1 MDSLKVTIFTNEYPP
16 NIYGGAGVHVDYLT
30 RELSKFMQV
39 DVRCFGEQQV
49 ISENLTV
56 KGYKEWEELKKDSDP
71 KYQKVLGPFSVD
83 LAMVKDPIDSDIL
96 HCHTWYTFMAG
107 FIGKK
112 LYDKP
117 LVVTIHSLE
126 PLRPWKEE
134 QLGNGYRLSSWMEK
148 TGIEAADRIIAV
160 SQGSKED
167 ILKYFDVPE
176 EKIEVIH
183 NGIDLKEYK
192 KVDRNIARK
201 KYGIEG
207 RYILFVG
214 RISRQKGITYL
225 IDAVKY
231 LPKDVKVVL
240 CASSPDTQEILE
252 EVENKVKAHDN
263 IIWINEMVK
272 KEDIVELYS
281 NAEVFVCPSIY
292 EPFGIINL
300 EAMACETPVVASAT
314 GGIKEVVVH
323 EETGFLV
330 EPGNSEEL
338 AKHINILLEN
348 KELAKKFGANGRR
361 RVEDMFSWE
370 SIAKRTY
377 EMYNNV
383 IKDYYRSTKK

>member
-1 MDSLKVTIFTNEYPP
+1 MDKLKVTMFTNEYPP
-16 NIYGGAGVHVDYLT
+16 NIYGGAGVHVDYLV
-30 RELSKFMQV
+30 RELSKLMKV
-39 DVRCFGEQQV
+39 DVRCFGDQDYTAD
-49 ISENLTV
+49 NV
-56 KGYKEWEELKKDSDP
+56 KVRGYKEWDKLKENSDP
-71 KYQKVLGPFSVD
+71 RYQKVLGPFSID
-83 LAMVKDPIDSDIL
+83 LAMVKDEIDSDIL

-107 FIGKK
+107 FLAKK

-134 QLGNGYRLSSWMEK
+134 QLGNGYKLSSWMEK
-148 TGIEAADRIIAV
+148 TGIEAADRVIAV

-167 ILKYFDVPE
+167 ILKYYNIPE
-176 EKIEVIH
+176 EKAEVIY
-183 NGIDLKEYK
+183 NGIDLNQYQKT
-192 KVDRNIARK
+192 DRNIARK

-207 RYILFVG
+207 KYILFVG

-231 LPKDVKVVL
+231 LPKDIKVVL
-240 CASSPDTQEILE
+240 CASSPDTQEVLE
-252 EVENKVKAHDN
+252 EVEQKVKLYDN
-263 IIWINEMVK
+263 IIWINKMVE
-272 KEDIVELYS
+272 KEEIIELYS

-300 EAMACETPVVASAT
+300 EAMACKTPVVASAT

-338 AKHINILLEN
+338 AKYINILLNN
-348 KELAKKFGANGRR
+348 KDLAIKFGENGRK
-361 RVEDMFSWE
+361 RVEEMFSWE
-370 SIAKRTY
+370 SIARKTY
-377 EMYNNV
+377 EMYKGV
-383 IKDYYRSTKK
+383 IEKYKK

>member
-1 MDSLKVTIFTNEYPP
+1 MDKLKVTMFTNEYPP
-16 NIYGGAGVHVDYLT
+16 NIYGGAGVHVDYLV
-30 RELSKFMQV
+30 RELSKLMKV
-39 DVRCFGEQQV
+39 DVRCFGDQDYTAD
-49 ISENLTV
+49 NV
-56 KGYKEWEELKKDSDP
+56 KVRGYKEWDKLKENSDP
-71 KYQKVLGPFSVD
+71 RYQKVLGPFSID
-83 LAMVKDPIDSDIL
+83 LAMVKDEIDSDIL

-107 FIGKK
+107 FLAKK

-134 QLGNGYRLSSWMEK
+134 QLGNGYKLSSWMEK
-148 TGIEAADRIIAV
+148 TGIEAADRVIAV

-167 ILKYFDVPE
+167 ILKYYNIPE
-176 EKIEVIH
+176 EKAEVIY
-183 NGIDLKEYK
+183 NGIDLNQYQKT
-192 KVDRNIARK
+192 DRNIARK

-207 RYILFVG
+207 KYILFVG

-231 LPKDVKVVL
+231 LPKDIKVVL
-240 CASSPDTQEILE
+240 CASSPDTQEVLE
-252 EVENKVKAHDN
+252 EVEQKVKLYDN
-263 IIWINEMVK
+263 IIWINKMVE
-272 KEDIVELYS
+272 KEEIIELYS

-300 EAMACETPVVASAT
+300 EAMACKTPVVASAT

-338 AKHINILLEN
+338 AKYINILLNN
-348 KELAKKFGANGRR
+348 KDLAVKFGENGRK
-361 RVEDMFSWE
+361 RVEGMFSWE
-370 SIAKRTY
+370 SIAKKTY
-377 EMYNNV
+377 EMYKDV
-383 IKDYYRSTKK
+383 IEKYKK